1 MDNKIKEIL
10 SFKEDTDYKRLSIED
25 ILLLKD
31 YITNSEKKVNNL
43 TNSLNK
49 KVEEGI
55 NLQNKIDKAIEQC
68 KQDAE
73 DIWEWEG
80 SYAYMGM
87 FEEIIN
93 ILKGSDSK

>member
-1 MDNKIKEIL
+1 MNNKIKEIL
-10 SFKEDTDYKRLSIED
+10 EIQEDSDYKRLNIED
-25 ILLLKD
+25 IMLLKD

-68 KQDAE
+68 KQDVK

-80 SYAYMGM
+80 AYMEM
-87 FEEIIN
+87 FEEIID
-93 ILKGSDSK
+93 ILKGNDKD